1 MNVNRWLTLI
11 VIVLALQVAGSL
23 RLAMGAADITEQI
36 GRVLRHVEPPGS
48 IRGADVGVDTTRP
61 YLGNPEAP
69 VHMVIFADF
78 QCPACAHLAPMISQL
93 AERFGDSLCV
103 SFRNNPLPMHDRA
116 RRLATLGLAAW
127 DTGAFWNFHD
137 SLFAYQGQL
146 DDATLARWCQSMGI
160 RPLTESAIEKMI
172 EEDRQLAEQLD
183 IKATPTIFV
192 NGRRIIGAYP
202 LSVFERIVS
211 EELAAPNQRPMMCE
225 N

>member
-23 RLAMGAADITEQI
+23 RLAMGAADMTEQI

-61 YLGNPEAP
+61 YLGNPAAP

-93 AERFGDSLCV
+93 ADRFGDSLCL
-103 SFRNNPLPMHDRA
+103 SFRNNPLPMHDQA
-116 RRLATLGLAAW
+116 RRLATLGLSAW
-127 DTGAFWNFHD
+127 GTGAFWNFHD
-137 SLFAYQGQL
+137 SLFAHQGQL
-146 DDATLARWCQSMGI
+146 DESILNRLCLSAGI
-160 RPLTESAIEKMI
+160 GSQPDQEMESVV
-172 EEDRQLAEQLD
+172 EDDLQLAEQLE

-192 NGRRIIGAYP
+192 NGRRIIGTYP

-211 EELAAPNQRPMMCE
+211 EELSAPNQRPMLCE